1 MDATMPMNDEMFT
14 SLATHLQGLGIDNF
28 RLDADGLRIGSARW
42 RAAWCDCGENGC
54 DGWRLTPA
62 RDVGHDL

>member
-1 MDATMPMNDEMFT
+1 MDATMQMNDDLFT

-28 RLDADGLRIGSARW
+28 RLDAEGLRIGSARW
-42 RAAWCDCGENGC
+42 HASCCDCGENGC

-62 RDVGHDL
+62 GNVALEL